1 MEENERTDPEEE
13 AREAAGEHS
22 MRPDIQGGAL
32 RMAEGDEPEEHE
44 LPSFRERADE
54 RDERDEP
61 DDVG

>member
-1 MEENERTDPEEE
+1 MEENQRTDAEEE
-13 AREAAGEHS
+13 AREAAGERS

-54 RDERDEP
+54 RDEP